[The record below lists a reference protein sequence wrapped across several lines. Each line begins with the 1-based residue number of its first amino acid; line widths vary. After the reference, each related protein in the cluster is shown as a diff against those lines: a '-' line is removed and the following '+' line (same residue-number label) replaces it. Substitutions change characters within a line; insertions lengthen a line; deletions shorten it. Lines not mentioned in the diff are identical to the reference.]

1 MKDSFKSHILAI
13 VLLGFIAIPATAQ
26 KYTNGLVDK
35 TIALVGN
42 DMIQLSTLE
51 AEVQMML
58 FQGVTSDKNLRCEVL
73 ENLLVQKLF
82 LTQARLDSLSANQD
96 AVEGNLNQRVQE
108 VMTQLGGEKATE
120 AYFKKP
126 MFRIEQEWREAL
138 TEQSLVQN
146 MQGTIAQKA
155 PHLTPA
161 DIEKYYKNIPKDSL
175 PIISTQYQ
183 FSQIV
188 LYPNK
193 EDAVLSVK
201 ETLLEFRD
209 RVMKGEKFSTL
220 ATIYSQ
226 DPGSA
231 ARGGELRM
239 ASKQLYW
246 PAFSDA
252 AMSLKVGQVSQIVE
266 TPDGYHLIQLI
277 EKNGDMFNA
286 RHILLKPVYTSSDR
300 TKAFSKLDS
309 LKNLIT
315 ADSIKFAYAA
325 RRFSQDIKTLVN
337 GGLVADAN
345 SGSTYFDKDLL
356 KPADYNIIK
365 DLKVGEISD
374 PFESTD
380 NEGRSGNTVY
390 KVIKLEK
397 IVPSHVATFKD
408 DFSILQNGAK
418 NQAAQKAIDE
428 FVVKKQASTFIRI
441 DPLFSNCPFKRK
453 GWLK

>member
-1 MKDSFKSHILAI
+1 
-13 VLLGFIAIPATAQ
+13 
-26 KYTNGLVDK
+26 
-35 TIALVGN
+35 
-42 DMIQLSTLE
+42 
-51 AEVQMML
+51 
-58 FQGVTSDKNLRCEVL
+58 
-73 ENLLVQKLF
+73 
-82 LTQARLDSLSANQD
+82 
-96 AVEGNLNQRVQE
+96 
-108 VMTQLGGEKATE
+108 
-120 AYFKKP
+120 
-126 MFRIEQEWREAL
+126 
-138 TEQSLVQN
+138 
-146 MQGTIAQKA
+146 
-155 PHLTPA
+155 
-161 DIEKYYKNIPKDSL
+161 
-175 PIISTQYQ
+175 
-183 FSQIV
+183 
-188 LYPNK
+188 
-193 EDAVLSVK
+193 
-201 ETLLEFRD
+201 
-209 RVMKGEKFSTL
+209 
-220 ATIYSQ
+220 
-226 DPGSA
+226 
-231 ARGGELRM
+231 
-239 ASKQLYW
+239 
-246 PAFSDA
+246 
-252 AMSLKVGQVSQIVE
+252 MSLKVGQVSQIVE

-380 NEGRSGNTVY
+380 NEGKSGNTVY